1 MAKEAAWEDDRPDRV
16 VGRPC
21 SAMNPCQLSKTH
33 TRTEPEAGP
42 DTLGVDEKAASWKGL
57 IGHTNLSLRC
67 TYVAQESD
75 ALVVGYGCGPV
86 WRDAWNLYLKG
97 PGLALYL
104 SPSEVVGAAMPLGS
118 AWSQI
123 CCPGSV
129 PPRKDCGP
137 SSDAEPSA

>member
-86 WRDAWNLYLKG
+86 WRDAWNLYLRARAWLCTC
-97 PGLALYL
+97 PRQRSSERRCLWVCLVADLL
-104 SPSEVVGAAMPLGS
+104 SRQCASE
-118 AWSQI
+118 
-123 CCPGSV
+123 
-129 PPRKDCGP
+129 KDCGP